1 MGRKATSLSEVD
13 DSELARLAEL
23 GKEPAFRELLLR
35 YERPIFSLIYRM
47 VRDRELAEDLAQE
60 TFVRAFNAIASYNT
74 SYKFSS
80 WIFKIASNHTINYL
94 RKRKLDTISIFGTSD
109 EGLGDHELQIKSIAE
124 NPHEFTERR
133 ELGGQIEVA
142 IGELREEYR
151 MAILLYH
158 VEGSSYEEIADIMD
172 IPLGTAKTYLFRA
185 RKELKKHLEYLRAS

>member
-1 MGRKATSLSEVD
+1 MRSLSEVD

-23 GKEPAFRELLLR
+23 GREPAFRELLIR

-60 TFVRAFNAIASYNT
+60 TFVRAFNAIASYNS
-74 SYKFSS
+74 SYKFNS

-94 RKRKLDTISIFGTSD
+94 RKGKLDTVSIFGTSD
-109 EGLGDHELQIKSIAE
+109 GGLGDRELQIKSKTE

-133 ELGGQIEVA
+133 ELGGRIEVA

-158 VEGSSYEEIADIMD
+158 VEGYSYEEIADIMD

-185 RKELKKHLEYLRAS
+185 RKELKKHLEYLSAS